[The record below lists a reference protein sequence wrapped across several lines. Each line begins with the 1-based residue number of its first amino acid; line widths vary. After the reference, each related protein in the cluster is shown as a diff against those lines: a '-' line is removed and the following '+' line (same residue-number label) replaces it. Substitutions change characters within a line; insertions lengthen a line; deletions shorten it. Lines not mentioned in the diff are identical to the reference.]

1 MTKLSY
7 KNDIT
12 VKFENMPSSI
22 LGFYVE
28 INNKPYIVLNDI
40 LHADMHDFIYHA
52 CYYFKDKSY
61 VGKIT
66 IADME
71 KDNFEPFIYARKM
84 VGHNGNRI
92 VC

>member
-1 MTKLSY
+1 MMTKLSC

-40 LHADMHDFIYHA
+40 LHTDMHDFIYHA
-52 CYYFKDKSY
+52 CYYYKDKTY

-84 VGHNGNRI
+84 CEKL